1 MSIMKQYAR
10 NNLIMMII
18 IALTQNPKKEIKKN
32 LT

>member
-18 IALTQNPKKEIKKN
+18 IALTQNTLKKRNKKN
-32 LT
+32 